1 MVYTPKNLKAMGYL
15 HVRGPIMASLRAQIP
30 TFSHSLIVGIP
41 HTNGS
46 TSYLL
51 PYPHVPHIQ
60 RKRSRGTKMPNLQ
73 GVETIAM
80 LHHN

>member
-1 MVYTPKNLKAMGYL
+1 
-15 HVRGPIMASLRAQIP
+15 MASLQAQIP
-30 TFSHSLIVGIP
+30 TSSHSLIVDIP
-41 HTNGS
+41 HINGR

-60 RKRSRGTKMPNLQ
+60 RKMSRAAKKPNLQ
-73 GVETIAM
+73 GVETIAK